1 MGAGREAAMNEMRE
15 IVTVGQVNSLFLALI
30 VIGPAAGALIGGA
43 MGRRRGGLTRGAL
56 TGALIGLL
64 LALLNLGLWRVY
76 NAITDRL
83 GLDSVRN
90 LVVNLALFIVLG
102 AGAGLIAG
110 YLSRRRAAAP
120 EETPPDAG

>member
-1 MGAGREAAMNEMRE
+1 MNEMRE
-15 IVTVGQVNSLFLALI
+15 IVTIGQVNSLFLALI
-30 VIGPAAGALIGGA
+30 VLGPTVGALIGGA
-43 MGRRRGGLTRGAL
+43 LGRRQRRLSRGVL
-56 TGALIGLL
+56 TGLLIGLS

-90 LVVNLALFIVLG
+90 LVVNLALFITLG

-110 YLSRRRAAAP
+110 YVSRRRGAAP
-120 EETPPDAG
+120 KETPPDAG

>member
-1 MGAGREAAMNEMRE
+1 MNEMRE
-15 IVTVGQVNSLFLALI
+15 IVTVEQVNRLFLVLI
-30 VIGPAAGALIGGA
+30 VIGPAAGAAIGGA
-43 MGRRRGGLTRGAL
+43 MGRPRGRLARGAL
-56 TGALIGLL
+56 TGALTGLL
-64 LALLNLGLWRVY
+64 LALLNLGLWKVY

-90 LVVNLALFIVLG
+90 LAVNLALFIALG

-120 EETPPDAG
+120 EETPSDAG